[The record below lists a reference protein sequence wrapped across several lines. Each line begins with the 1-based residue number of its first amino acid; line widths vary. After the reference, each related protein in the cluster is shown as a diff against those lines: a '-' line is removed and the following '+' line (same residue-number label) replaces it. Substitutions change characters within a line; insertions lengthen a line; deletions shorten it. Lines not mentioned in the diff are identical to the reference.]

1 MEGRLTGATGGDRYQ
16 RYAQSLAEPGV
27 SQNVLSKYPVLGRLV
42 MTVLDNWVDASAEF
56 MKRLTQDWRELTLRL
71 PTLRDGDRLVAFE
84 ALGDP
89 HCGGRRVAVCRFE
102 SGAQLV
108 YKPRS
113 VRNDINFQELLRWV
127 NERSE
132 IPSLQ
137 TLEVIDRGVYGWV
150 EFAAA
155 HHCQSRFEL
164 QRFYRRQGAYIA
176 ILHVLAAQDF
186 HYENVIAAGEQPL
199 MVDLESILQPA
210 LVPDADDLAPAER
223 ALASELWSDSVLRI
237 GLLPSRTF
245 SRDDHELDLSGLGA
259 VSDQITP
266 MRFPRWAD
274 EGTDDMHQTLSE
286 ANLGYIQ
293 SSPIAPDEHLSIADF
308 VEDIVEGFVAVYELF
323 AANRETL
330 LAPNGPL
337 AAFAHEETRRIV
349 RPSMA
354 YAMLLQSGCHPHFLA
369 DGLSRELQFDRL
381 LSTQPLSG
389 QHRHA
394 RIAAAERKDL
404 WNLDIP
410 RFTTRPDSRDLWSS
424 SGERIPRALSET
436 GLEAVRRRIRRMSDD
451 ERELQTW
458 MIRTS
463 IATSSLSAT
472 HGRRAQAES
481 AGRQGIESNG
491 EPLAAATEIG
501 DRLARSSIRSGGTA
515 MWIGLASQGGERWG
529 ISPVGPDLYEGLAG
543 IAMFLAY
550 LGWVSSEQQ
559 YVDLARAAVRTLR
572 TQYARGTL
580 DRSIGGFAGLGGH
593 VYASTHLAATLD
605 DDDLLLEA
613 ESAVAKIASLVDDD
627 EGLDVIAG
635 SAGSILALLALNR
648 VRPRDDTLA
657 VAVRCG
663 ERLLATAVETDEGL
677 AWQRDEIAPRPLG
690 GLGHGTAG
698 FAWALFELFGATS
711 DQRFRQA
718 AIEAIRHDR
727 SLFSPLAGNWLDL
740 REDISDGRE
749 QGDDDHRCLAFWCHG
764 STGIGLT
771 RMRCRRY
778 WDDGAMHSEI
788 DAAIDATIRHG
799 FGSSH
804 CLCHGDFGNLELLSM
819 ACRES
824 PNSRLRADLARLSG
838 ESLASIEEHGCISG
852 HILGLESPGLMMGS
866 AGVGYGLLR
875 LAVPERVPS
884 VLLLDPPH
892 NSVVGV
898 DARSHGSGR
907 ELAFVRDGS
916 SAD

>member
-1 MEGRLTGATGGDRYQ
+1 
-16 RYAQSLAEPGV
+16 
-27 SQNVLSKYPVLGRLV
+27 
-42 MTVLDNWVDASAEF
+42 
-56 MKRLTQDWRELTLRL
+56 
-71 PTLRDGDRLVAFE
+71 
-84 ALGDP
+84 
-89 HCGGRRVAVCRFE
+89 
-102 SGAQLV
+102 
-108 YKPRS
+108 
-113 VRNDINFQELLRWV
+113 
-127 NERSE
+127 
-132 IPSLQ
+132 
-137 TLEVIDRGVYGWV
+137 
-150 EFAAA
+150 
-155 HHCQSRFEL
+155 
-164 QRFYRRQGAYIA
+164 
-176 ILHVLAAQDF
+176 
-186 HYENVIAAGEQPL
+186 
-199 MVDLESILQPA
+199 
-210 LVPDADDLAPAER
+210 
-223 ALASELWSDSVLRI
+223 
-237 GLLPSRTF
+237 
-245 SRDDHELDLSGLGA
+245 
-259 VSDQITP
+259 
-266 MRFPRWAD
+266 
-274 EGTDDMHQTLSE
+274 
-286 ANLGYIQ
+286 
-293 SSPIAPDEHLSIADF
+293 
-308 VEDIVEGFVAVYELF
+308 
-323 AANRETL
+323 
-330 LAPNGPL
+330 
-337 AAFAHEETRRIV
+337 
-349 RPSMA
+349 
-354 YAMLLQSGCHPHFLA
+354 
-369 DGLSRELQFDRL
+369 
-381 LSTQPLSG
+381 
-389 QHRHA
+389 
-394 RIAAAERKDL
+394 
-404 WNLDIP
+404 
-410 RFTTRPDSRDLWSS
+410 
-424 SGERIPRALSET
+424 
-436 GLEAVRRRIRRMSDD
+436 
-451 ERELQTW
+451 
-458 MIRTS
+458 
-463 IATSSLSAT
+463 
-472 HGRRAQAES
+472 
-481 AGRQGIESNG
+481 
-491 EPLAAATEIG
+491 
-501 DRLARSSIRSGGTA
+501 
-515 MWIGLASQGGERWG
+515 
-529 ISPVGPDLYEGLAG
+529 
-543 IAMFLAY
+543 
-550 LGWVSSEQQ
+550 
-559 YVDLARAAVRTLR
+559 
-572 TQYARGTL
+572 
-580 DRSIGGFAGLGGH
+580 
-593 VYASTHLAATLD
+593 LAATLD